1 MCEFC
6 GCGTGRS
13 SGRPLEQTKTGKKPL
28 RVPIV
33 AAATAP
39 KAAGTVAA
47 ARSYE
52 EARLVAGRKAVE

>member
-1 MCEFC
+1 MCELC
-6 GCGTGRS
+6 GCGMERS
-13 SGRPLEQTKTGKKPL
+13 SGRPTQQTKTGKKPL

-33 AAATAP
+33 AAATEP
-39 KAAGTVAA
+39 KAAGAVAA